1 MWADTAHF
9 LLILPIFKDEKILYF
24 MCVGIL
30 SVYIY
35 APYAVPGI
43 LGGQKRTS
51 ESLEKKLQ
59 MTMSR
64 HVGSGN

>member
-1 MWADTAHF
+1 
-9 LLILPIFKDEKILYF
+9 